1 MKAGKFEIEE
11 THLKRMRIPKV
22 HWKASLDQI
31 PEACRHRDIITRYC
45 KNIKE
50 NIVLPVGL
58 LLFGEYSSGKSAI
71 GSICLKEAARCGII
85 GYWLSAGDLPRF
97 QIEKEL
103 FDEELTHYERSRSAP
118 IMVVDEYFMRSE
130 MKYTEDAV
138 DALVRSR
145 IDEQLCTIITTNHT
159 PGQIESAR
167 PALAAALLEATYPV
181 KIGGYNFRKIQGK
194 EMTI

>member
-1 MKAGKFEIEE
+1 M
-11 THLKRMRIPKV
+11 V
-22 HWKASLDQI
+22 ASLKPNSLSLSKAITVYKGVGSYLTDAGGK
-31 PEACRHRDIITRYC
+31 ACDNWNET
-45 KNIKE
+45 
-50 NIVLPVGL
+50 G
-58 LLFGEYSSGKSAI
+58 
-71 GSICLKEAARCGII
+71 
-85 GYWLSAGDLPRF
+85 
-97 QIEKEL
+97 
-103 FDEELTHYERSRSAP
+103 
-118 IMVVDEYFMRSE
+118 
-130 MKYTEDAV
+130 DAV